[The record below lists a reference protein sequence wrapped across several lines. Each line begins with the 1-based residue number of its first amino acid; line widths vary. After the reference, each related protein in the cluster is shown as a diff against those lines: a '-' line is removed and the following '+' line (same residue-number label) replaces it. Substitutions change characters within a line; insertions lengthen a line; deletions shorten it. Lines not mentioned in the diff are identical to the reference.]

1 MKHLYFILI
10 FFVVLMASCGSYYL
24 STTGHSRVVT
34 NDTVDV
40 ERGYNYTY
48 PKR

>member
-1 MKHLYFILI
+1 MKHLYLIPIL
-10 FFVVLMASCGSYYL
+10 FVILLASCGSYYL
-24 STTGHSRVVT
+24 ATHGHSRIVT

-48 PKR
+48 PNR